1 MMPATTDVVVLLDV
15 VVPPD
20 VVVLP
25 EMPQSSAGY
34 GWGVI
39 IAVTGVPVVPPIIF
53 VIPPY
58 VSIPPLLV
66 QVYESYTTT
75 VEV

>member
-1 MMPATTDVVVLLDV
+1 MMPPTTDVVLLDV
-15 VVPPD
+15 VV
-20 VVVLP
+20 LP
-25 EMPQSSAGY
+25 ERPQSSAGY

-39 IAVTGVPVVPPIIF
+39 IAVTGVPVVPSIIF

-66 QVYESYTTT
+66 QVYDPNTTT
-75 VEV
+75 VDV

>member
-1 MMPATTDVVVLLDV
+1 MMPPTTDVVVLLDV
-15 VVPPD
+15 VV
-20 VVVLP
+20 LP
-25 EMPQSSAGY
+25 ERAQSSAGY

-53 VIPPY
+53 VTPPY
-58 VSIPPLLV
+58 VSMPPLLV
-66 QVYESYTTT
+66 QVYDPYTTT

>member
-1 MMPATTDVVVLLDV
+1 MMPPTTDVVVLLV
-15 VVPPD
+15 
-20 VVVLP
+20 VVVLS
-25 EMPQSSAGY
+25 EWPQSSAGY

-66 QVYESYTTT
+66 QVYDPYTTT